1 MYLIGIVSNKKDLK
15 FEKVMKDINNEI
27 VIERINTNNIENKCQ
42 KKFDIIILEKNFKDI
57 GKIINKTSYII
68 MNENT
73 NYNFKTEDATNIIT
87 FGFRN
92 KSTATISSVEDKKIL
107 MSLQRGFKNIYNQ
120 EILPQEIKINTQEKL
135 NINKHME
142 IKLVEI
148 ILKESH

>member
-42 KKFDIIILEKNFKDI
+42 KKFDIIILEKDFKDI
-57 GKIINKTSYII
+57 EKIINKTSYII

-73 NYNFKTEDATNIIT
+73 NYSFKTENITNIIT
-87 FGFRN
+87 FGFKN
-92 KSTATISSVEDKKIL
+92 KSTATISSIEDNKIL
-107 MSLQRGFKNIYNQ
+107 MSLQRGFKNIYDQ
-120 EILPQEIKINTQEKL
+120 DILPQELKIQTQEKL

-142 IKLVEI
+142 IKLTEI
-148 ILKESH
+148 ILNKCL

>member
-73 NYNFKTEDATNIIT
+73 TEDATNIIT

>member
-42 KKFDIIILEKNFKDI
+42 KKFDIIILEKDFKDI

-73 NYNFKTEDATNIIT
+73 NYSFKTENITNIIT
-87 FGFRN
+87 FGFKN
-92 KSTATISSVEDKKIL
+92 KSTATISSIEDNKIL
-107 MSLQRGFKNIYNQ
+107 MSLQRGFKNIYDQ
-120 EILPQEIKINTQEKL
+120 DILPQELKIQTQEKL

-142 IKLVEI
+142 IKLTEI
-148 ILKESH
+148 ILNKCL